1 MIIKAPLL
9 VPKGAA
15 AITIWPF
22 IFVDRRPNRVPR
34 HIIEHEKVH
43 LRQQVK
49 YLFIGFALLYFC
61 SRRWRYRFELEAYR
75 VSVRCGQTLD
85 SAAAHLS
92 GPLYGNLV
100 TKAQAKQDLAMRW

>member
-1 MIIKAPLL
+1 MIVKAPFL
-9 VPKGAA
+9 VPKNAA

-22 IFVDRRPNRVPR
+22 IFTDRDRLPR
-34 HIIEHEKVH
+34 HLLEHEKVH

-100 TKAQAKQDLAMRW
+100 TKAQARQDLAMRW